1 MTNQQYK
8 TATTFHQIN
17 EFLGKLIHGVESGRS
32 HGNLSVLLGQRG
44 LIEGIILLEM
54 LRYLTWENT

>member
-54 LRYLTWENT
+54 